1 MLKPLP
7 QLVRSSLGEATVELL
22 RERILSGE
30 YGPGTRLV
38 EAEIARQLGI
48 SRGPVREA
56 LATLQGEGLTT
67 EARGRSSFVQI
78 LARDDIREIYDVRAT
93 LESGAIHLILERNDP
108 KPLAKVVR
116 AAKQLERASSGRQRD
131 AFVEADLDVHEQL
144 CRAAGNERLLRAWFG
159 QVALLRALLR
169 LEVEQ
174 VAPDPTMTTRTHV
187 EMVDALVAGRERE
200 AVDLCWR
207 LFREAAAALGD
218 ALEARRQRG
227 GVAASG

>member
-7 QLVRSSLGEATVELL
+7 QLVRSSLGEATVEIL

-30 YGPGTRLV
+30 YRPGTRLV

-78 LARDDIREIYDVRAT
+78 LTSADIREIYDVRAT
-93 LESGAIHLILERNDP
+93 LETGAIHLILERADRGPVAN
-108 KPLAKVVR
+108 VVR
-116 AAKQLERASSGRQRD
+116 AAERLERASASDQRD
-131 AFVEADLDVHEQL
+131 AFVDADLDVHEQL
-144 CRAAGNERLLRAWFG
+144 CRAAGNDRLFRAWLN

-174 VAPDPTMTTRTHV
+174 VAGDPVRTARTHV
-187 EMVDALVAGRERE
+187 EMVAAISAGREQE
-200 AVDLCWR
+200 ASDLCWR
-207 LFREAAAALGD
+207 IFREAASALGD
-218 ALEARRQRG
+218 ALDAKREPK
-227 GVAASG
+227 AASGSG

>member
-1 MLKPLP
+1 LKPLP
-7 QLVRSSLGEATVELL
+7 QLVRSSLGGATVELL

-67 EARGRSSFVQI
+67 EMRGRSSFVQI
-78 LARDDIREIYDVRAT
+78 LTRDDIRGIYDVRAT
-93 LESGAIHLILERNDP
+93 LESGAIRLLLERNDP
-108 KPLAKVVR
+108 LAVAKVVD
-116 AAKQLERASSGRQRD
+116 AAKELERASSGPLRD

-169 LEVEQ
+169 LEVAQ
-174 VAPDPTMTTRTHV
+174 VAADPVKTTQTHL
-187 EMVDALVAGRERE
+187 EMVEALVAGHEQE

-207 LFREAAAALGD
+207 LFREAAAALGA
-218 ALEARRQRG
+218 ALEARRDG
-227 GVAASG
+227 AGATPSG

>member
-1 MLKPLP
+1 M
-7 QLVRSSLGEATVELL
+7 
-22 RERILSGE
+22 
-30 YGPGTRLV
+30 

-56 LATLQGEGLTT
+56 LATLQGEGLTV

-78 LARDDIREIYDVRAT
+78 LTSDDIREIYDVRAT
-93 LESGAIHLILERNDP
+93 IESGAIHLILERNDP
-108 KPLAKVVR
+108 EAVTRVVE
-116 AAKQLERASSGRQRD
+116 AARRLERASTGRQHD
-131 AFVEADLDVHEQL
+131 AFVEADLGVHEQL

-174 VAPDPTMTTRTHV
+174 VAPDPTKTTRTHV
-187 EMVDALVAGRERE
+187 EMVDALVAGHEQE
-200 AVDLCWR
+200 AIDLCWR

-218 ALEARRQRG
+218 ALEARRER
-227 GVAASG
+227 ARASSAG